1 MTLQADKLALK
12 AAKHWAL
19 RDISFTVEKGEIFGI
34 LGSDEENTSEIL
46 RIISGLEKPTSGEI
60 RYDGKLVQNG
70 RKEGFFYLGD
80 ETTSRWRSLFS
91 DTYPGGTA
99 STHAQLVNDSLV
111 NLKNVFL
118 IENPVQNLDP
128 LKTHEIASKL
138 KTTTRE
144 QNLCLVVATNDPLE
158 IFQLCDRVGVLSKGE
173 IIQIGT
179 PEEVYI
185 NPSTKAAAKLFGT
198 TNLIPA
204 KRVTSKK
211 EKNPEFF
218 TIEGEH
224 KLLTGKS
231 AKNDLGVINQAV
243 TLSIRPEHISLSFG
257 ASFPED
263 NLLKARVAKIE
274 FLGATTA
281 ITLDANGL
289 KLTALVLRVVGLDLG
304 EECMVGLPPDRIR
317 ILTK

>member
-1 MTLQADKLALK
+1 MTLQVDKLALK
-12 AAKHWAL
+12 TGENWAL
-19 RDISFTVEKGEIFGI
+19 KDVSFTVEKGEIFGL

-46 RIISGLEKPTSGEI
+46 RIISGLDKPTSGEI
-60 RYDGKLVQNG
+60 RYNENLVQNG

-91 DTYPGGTA
+91 DTFSQGTA
-99 STHAQLVNDSLV
+99 STQAQLINDSLV
-111 NLKNVFL
+111 GLKNVFL

-128 LKTHEIASKL
+128 LKTREIASKL
-138 KTTTRE
+138 KAITKE

-185 NPSTKAAAKLFGT
+185 IPSTKAAAILFGT
-198 TNLIPA
+198 INLIPA
-204 KRVTSKK
+204 KRVTSNK

-218 TIEGEH
+218 TIEGDH
-224 KLLTGKS
+224 KLLAGKS
-231 AKNDLGVINQAV
+231 AKNKLGVINQAV

-263 NLLKARVAKIE
+263 NLLKARVAEIE

-289 KLTALVLRVVGLDLG
+289 ILTALVLRVVGLNVG